1 MYVYCYVII
10 INTFNFFQCPD
21 MEFKELESLLT
32 DGRYNLLSVHLQNF
46 CVRLQNIY
54 VNGISALMDCVTST
68 IDKLMIEQN
77 ETNPCV
83 ITRYSVLGTA
93 IYIFQLQWWFS
104 GL

>member
-1 MYVYCYVII
+1 MLCYCC
-10 INTFNFFQCPD
+10 TFQCPD

-54 VNGISALMDCVTST
+54 INGTSALMDCVTST
-68 IDKLMIEQN
+68 VEKLMTEQN

-83 ITRYSVLGTA
+83 VTRYSVLGQYQKL
-93 IYIFQLQWWFS
+93 YINNISLGFTKTM
-104 GL
+104 

>member
-1 MYVYCYVII
+1 
-10 INTFNFFQCPD
+10 
-21 MEFKELESLLT
+21 MEFKELETLLT

-83 ITRYSVLGTA
+83 ITRYSVLGTF
-93 IYIFQLQWWFS
+93 IMLFNKND
-104 GL
+104 

>member
-1 MYVYCYVII
+1 
-10 INTFNFFQCPD
+10 
-21 MEFKELESLLT
+21 MEFKELEALLT

-68 IDKLMIEQN
+68 VDKLMIEQS

-83 ITRYSVLGTA
+83 IARYSVLGKNLFF
-93 IYIFQLQWWFS
+93 Y
-104 GL
+104 